1 MLHYADG
8 SVGGEPGREGAVA
21 WREDVA
27 EVGHD
32 LGDADG
38 YEVVPALRHDD
49 EPVVVDE
56 VPDDLW
62 ASVDEGGSEK
72 VCTRVGVF
80 VLRSMQ
86 GVGLHDGLAHGS
98 AIDLGLGFCSRPNV
112 VGGCWQTAPLSLVA
126 FFGGLVLVGEVID
139 VVPKS
144 VLRWLLTSTDVDPVD
159 AAWVP
164 GLEPVERSRLAALG
178 GLVNSL
184 AGSAAGPAFSHE
196 SLASWLSDGPVPP
209 EDVIVAGKEML
220 AESPDEGLA
229 RLYSMVVS
237 GRSRRTLGTFFT
249 PPEEVVWMVEQ
260 WDRHHGAPDA
270 VVDVGAGVGIFT
282 TVAATK
288 WSDSQVWAVDINPI
302 TLGLLAL
309 RVHDG
314 FPLKGLDELDGS
326 GLRLVLDDF
335 TKWMTTGWRSLSGRR
350 LILGNPPYTRL
361 QLLPADQRD
370 RLWGAAAGLCGR
382 RASLSALI
390 TAMSLKALGP
400 EDGLCLLLPAQWLES
415 DYASELR
422 AFLWRLRDRRV
433 ELHLFDKDVFEGD
446 AQVDAVALMVGP
458 RQATAE
464 PIVFSGD
471 AGSNVDAERAEVPVR
486 WRPLFPRPTAEASA
500 REVSEPDAS
509 AAGSLV
515 LLSDLLT
522 ARRGVATGANQFFVF
537 TEAERARLGLTSS
550 MVTPLVRRLLDLP
563 DVISEATLEE
573 QADDERY
580 WLLTVTPQQVKTS
593 VRLGAYIATGEAE
606 ENHYHL
612 RHLCQTRPNWFD
624 LTAEVTFPDLVVGQS
639 TKKVFRFVEVQAKA
653 TLLNNLYGLTWRKG
667 ISEETKAD
675 LLAWLRSEAGQD
687 AVRSQAR
694 AQGQGLL
701 KIEPRALLS
710 VRVPGRFAQPTET
723 LL

>member
-1 MLHYADG
+1 M
-8 SVGGEPGREGAVA
+8 
-21 WREDVA
+21 
-27 EVGHD
+27 
-32 LGDADG
+32 GDA
-38 YEVVPALRHDD
+38 V
-49 EPVVVDE
+49 
-56 VPDDLW
+56 
-62 ASVDEGGSEK
+62 
-72 VCTRVGVF
+72 
-80 VLRSMQ
+80 
-86 GVGLHDGLAHGS
+86 
-98 AIDLGLGFCSRPNV
+98 NV
-112 VGGCWQTAPLSLVA
+112 
-126 FFGGLVLVGEVID
+126 
-139 VVPKS
+139 
-144 VLRWLLTSTDVDPVD
+144 VLRWLLASTDVDPVD
-159 AAWVP
+159 ASWVP
-164 GLEPVERSRLAALG
+164 GLKSVERSRLAALG
-178 GLVNSL
+178 GLVRSL
-184 AGSAAGPAFSHE
+184 AGSATGPAFSHE
-196 SLASWLSDGPVPP
+196 SLASWLADGPVPP
-209 EDVIVAGKEML
+209 EDVIVAGKELL

-229 RLYSMVVS
+229 RLYSLVVS

-249 PPEEVVWMVEQ
+249 PPGEVVWMVEQ
-260 WDRHHGAPDA
+260 WNRHHGAPDA

-282 TVAATK
+282 TVAATE
-288 WSDSQVWAVDINPI
+288 WATSQVWAVDINPI

-309 RVHDG
+309 RVQDG
-314 FPLKGLDELDGS
+314 FPLMPLDELDGP

-335 TKWMTTGWRSLSGRR
+335 TKWMTTGWKSLPGRR

-390 TAMSLKALGP
+390 TAMSLKALAP

-458 RQATAE
+458 RQATTE

-471 AGSNVDAERAEVPVR
+471 AGSNVHAERGEVPAR
-486 WRPLFPRPTAEASA
+486 WRPLFPRATGEASPA
-500 REVSEPDAS
+500 RAAEEHVES

-515 LLSDLLT
+515 LLSDLFT

-537 TEAERARLGLTSS
+537 TEAERARLGLSPA

-563 DVISEATLEE
+563 DVITEATFKE

-580 WLLTVTPQQVKTS
+580 WLLTVTPQQVKAS
-593 VRLGAYIATGEAE
+593 VRLGAYIASGEAE
-606 ENHYHL
+606 DKAYDQ
-612 RHLCQTRPNWFD
+612 RHLCQTRSNWFD
-624 LTAEVTFPDLVVGQS
+624 LTAEVTFPHLVVGQS
-639 TKKVFRFVEVQAKA
+639 TKKVFRFVEVNAKA
-653 TLLNNLYGLTWRKG
+653 TLVNNLYGLTWKKG
-667 ISEETKAD
+667 IGEETKAD

-701 KIEPRALLS
+701 KIEPRALLN
-710 VRVPGRFAQPTET
+710 VRVPERFAQPTET